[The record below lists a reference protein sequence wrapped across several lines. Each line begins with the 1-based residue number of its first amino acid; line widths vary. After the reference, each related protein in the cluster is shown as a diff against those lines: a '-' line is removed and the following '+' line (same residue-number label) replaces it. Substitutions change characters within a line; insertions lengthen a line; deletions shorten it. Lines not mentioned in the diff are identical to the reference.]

1 MDTKMP
7 EDHWY
12 KGPTLFAGFE
22 ELKIPVR
29 VHDAPLRIPIMSCL
43 KDNGINIYG
52 KVESG
57 IVTRGQEI
65 IILPS
70 KEEMTV

>member
-1 MDTKMP
+1 MP

-12 KGPTLFAGFE
+12 KGPTLMAGFE
-22 ELKIPVR
+22 ALNIPVR
-29 VHDAPLRIPIMSCL
+29 DHMGPLRMPIMSCL
-43 KDNGINIYG
+43 KDNGINIFG